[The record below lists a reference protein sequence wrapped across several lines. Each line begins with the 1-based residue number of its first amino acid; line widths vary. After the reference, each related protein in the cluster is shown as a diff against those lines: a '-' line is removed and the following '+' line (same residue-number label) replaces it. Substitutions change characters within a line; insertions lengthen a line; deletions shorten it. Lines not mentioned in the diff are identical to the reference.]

1 MSAVSL
7 SISDQ
12 FTNASRSTMLA
23 AMTRRKTLREAQ
35 TAGEG
40 GLRRTLTALDLIL
53 YGVGSSVG
61 AGIFVLVGLGA
72 KIAGPAIGLSFLLTG
87 MACILTSLAY
97 AEFASRIPVAGSA
110 FTYVYVAFGEFWAW
124 IVGWNLLLGYGFTA
138 SVCSRAWA
146 DYTGDFL
153 IKITGQEW
161 IGSLTELHIYGDYSC
176 SPLSVVIIGLGTWV
190 LLKGAEESSKFNNI
204 VTVVNIA
211 NLILVILSG
220 VVSESI
226 DPENWEP
233 FAPKGLPGVIQGAG
247 LVFFAYIGFDMVASL
262 SEEVINPERNMPIGI
277 VGSLVVSTLI
287 YVLVALTV
295 VGMAPISL
303 LGETVPIINAL
314 SANACCS
321 HDEQLAL
328 DARSVCLLSTCNHW
342 LVTVARIVSGG
353 AIAGLVASS
362 FTSLMGTPRILMR
375 MSLDGL
381 WFQLFSEINPVTQVP
396 SAGIWATGIATGMLA
411 CFAPLE
417 GLANL
422 ISLGTLMVF
431 TFVDAGVILLRLRTI
446 AETEARAMVSKADR
460 TDRMRHFNILN
471 QWAAVLLF
479 VCTASIVL
487 ASILLNN
494 TDHIFLVYL
503 ILAIAVIA
511 GALIRW
517 LPKSWSSDS
526 PCNTSQGH
534 NAFSCP
540 WVPAIPLS
548 GLACNAAMM
557 GSLPLTSWIF
567 ALIWISLGTAIYF
580 SYGIHNSALGK
591 VKAGEEAP
599 LLVSPQRCDSHTSL
613 PLLTPHLPRP
623 HPHVRTN

>member
-1 MSAVSL
+1 
-7 SISDQ
+7 
-12 FTNASRSTMLA
+12 MLA

-35 TAGEG
+35 TAGGE
-40 GLRRTLTALDLIL
+40 LRRTLTALDLIL

-72 KIAGPAIGLSFLLTG
+72 KVAGPAIGVSFLLTG

-97 AEFASRIPVAGSA
+97 AEFASHIPVAGSA

-153 IKITGQEW
+153 LKTTPRLEW
-161 IGSLTELHIYGDYSC
+161 IGSLTEYHVYGEYSC
-176 SPLSVVIIGLGTWV
+176 SPLSAVIIGLGTWV

-204 VTVVNIA
+204 VTVMNIA
-211 NLILVILSG
+211 NLLLVVFSG
-220 VVSESI
+220 FVSDSI

-233 FAPKGLPGVIQGAG
+233 FAPKGLPGVVQGAG

-262 SEEVINPERNMPIGI
+262 SEEVIHPERNMPIGI
-277 VGSLVVSTLI
+277 VGSLIVSTFI
-287 YVLVALTV
+287 YVMVAMTV

-314 SANACCS
+314 TANACCN
-321 HDEQLAL
+321 HAEQLAL
-328 DARSVCLLSTCNHW
+328 DAKSVCLSSTCHHW
-342 LVTVARIVSGG
+342 LTSVARIVSGG

-381 WFQLFSEINPVTQVP
+381 WFPMFADINPVTHVP
-396 SAGIWATGIATGMLA
+396 SAGIWATGIATGLLA

-431 TFVDAGVILLRLRTI
+431 TFVDAGVILLRLRTV

-460 TDRMRHFNILN
+460 SDRMRHFDFLN
-471 QWAAVLLF
+471 QRIALLLF
-479 VCTASIVL
+479 VCTVSMTL
-487 ASILLNN
+487 ASILLTN
-494 TDHIFLVYL
+494 TGQMFLVYFF
-503 ILAIAVIA
+503 LAVAVIA

-517 LPKSWSSDS
+517 LPRSWSCGGPAS
-526 PCNTSQGH
+526 TSSTTTSHG
-534 NAFSCP
+534 AFSCP
-540 WVPAIPLS
+540 WVPAIPLG
-548 GLACNAAMM
+548 GLVCNAAMM
-557 GSLPLTSWIF
+557 GSLPLSSWVF
-567 ALIWISLGTAIYF
+567 ALIWISLGTVIYF
-580 SYGIHNSALGK
+580 SYGIHNSVLGQQNK
-591 VKAGEEAP
+591 TGEEAP
-599 LLVSPQRCDSHTSL
+599 LLISPPSCDNSHTSL

-623 HPHVRTN
+623 NPHVRVN

>member
-1 MSAVSL
+1 
-7 SISDQ
+7 
-12 FTNASRSTMLA
+12 MLA

-35 TAGEG
+35 TAG

-72 KIAGPAIGLSFLLTG
+72 KVAGPAIGVSFLLTG

-153 IKITGQEW
+153 VKTTHQEW
-161 IGSLTELHIYGDYSC
+161 IGSLTEWRVYGDYSC
-176 SPLSVVIIGLGTWV
+176 SPLSVVIIALGTWV

-204 VTVVNIA
+204 VTVMNIA
-211 NLILVILSG
+211 NLLLVVLSG
-220 VVSESI
+220 IVSESI
-226 DPENWEP
+226 DPENWQP

-262 SEEVINPERNMPIGI
+262 SEEVIHPERNMPIGI
-277 VGSLVVSTLI
+277 VGSLIVSTFI
-287 YVLVALTV
+287 YVFVAMAV

-303 LGETVPIINAL
+303 LGESVPIINAL

-321 HDEQLAL
+321 HVEQLAVN
-328 DARSVCLLSTCNHW
+328 AKSVCLSSSTCGGW
-342 LVTVARIVSGG
+342 LVVIARVVSGG

-381 WFQLFSEINPVTQVP
+381 WFKLFSKINPVTQVP
-396 SAGIWATGIATGMLA
+396 SAGIWATGIATSLLA

-446 AETEARAMVSKADR
+446 AETDARELVSKAEQR
-460 TDRMRHFNILN
+460 DRMGQFYILN
-471 QWAAVLLF
+471 QQIAVLLF
-479 VCTASIVL
+479 VCTVSVVM
-487 ASILLNN
+487 ASILLTN
-494 TDHIFLVYL
+494 TDRSFLVSFFL
-503 ILAIAVIA
+503 VVAVIA

-517 LPKSWSSDS
+517 LPMSWSCSS
-526 PCNTSQGH
+526 SSSCTSH
-534 NAFSCP
+534 AHSAFSCP
-540 WVPAIPLS
+540 WVPAIPLG

-557 GSLPLTSWIF
+557 GSLPLSSWVF
-567 ALIWISLGTAIYF
+567 ALIWISCGVAIYF
-580 SYGIHNSALGK
+580 LYGIHNSALGK
-591 VKAGEEAP
+591 ATAGEEAP
-599 LLVSPQRCDSHTSL
+599 LLISPSLPQSCDSHTSL

-623 HPHVRTN
+623 NPHERIN